1 MENNVI
7 PLDYLFYLRIQRKK
21 YKELLVSL
29 FEKVVQFTSFWSAA
43 SLLTLLSGS
52 KLP

>member
-21 YKELLVSL
+21 YKEQSTTYSR
-29 FEKVVQFTSFWSAA
+29 K
-43 SLLTLLSGS
+43 
-52 KLP
+52 